1 MRKRYWLLVFM
12 VIAFAAEY
20 FLSWKFYRSIVPFPE
35 MEFWYTAISSFL
47 RDVLLL
53 GVAGL
58 LYLRRT
64 RIRDRVKRYFP
75 VVVTGVLYLGV
86 TAFMVHQLRL
96 DGGVVTALAI
106 LAGLNNNI
114 FAVLVTAMCYHKWA
128 GRTMK
133 TVYFAVYFLSAVIVI
148 FDAFYF
154 WQTSMHVQS
163 VLFANLNIY
172 AVKGVLAS
180 MGALKLALIAAGLLA
195 LVLLFRVNKPT
206 KKKPNFVWSL
216 MCVAAFSLALNI
228 GYMMMG
234 SLNGYVMKEYMACG
248 RSESEKRAK
257 PTAICLPY
265 P

>member
-1 MRKRYWLLVFM
+1 M
-12 VIAFAAEY
+12 
-20 FLSWKFYRSIVPFPE
+20 
-35 MEFWYTAISSFL
+35 
-47 RDVLLL
+47 

-133 TVYFAVYFLSAVIVI
+133 KMGRAHHENGVFCR
-148 FDAFYF
+148 
-154 WQTSMHVQS
+154 
-163 VLFANLNIY
+163 LFFVGSY
-172 AVKGVLAS
+172 C
-180 MGALKLALIAAGLLA
+180 
-195 LVLLFRVNKPT
+195 
-206 KKKPNFVWSL
+206 NF
-216 MCVAAFSLALNI
+216 
-228 GYMMMG
+228 
-234 SLNGYVMKEYMACG
+234 
-248 RSESEKRAK
+248 
-257 PTAICLPY
+257 
-265 P
+265 

>member
-35 MEFWYTAISSFL
+35 MEFWYTAVSSFL

-114 FAVLVTAMCYHKWA
+114 L
-128 GRTMK
+128 R
-133 TVYFAVYFLSAVIVI
+133 
-148 FDAFYF
+148 
-154 WQTSMHVQS
+154 
-163 VLFANLNIY
+163 
-172 AVKGVLAS
+172 
-180 MGALKLALIAAGLLA
+180 
-195 LVLLFRVNKPT
+195 
-206 KKKPNFVWSL
+206 
-216 MCVAAFSLALNI
+216 
-228 GYMMMG
+228 
-234 SLNGYVMKEYMACG
+234 
-248 RSESEKRAK
+248 
-257 PTAICLPY
+257 CL
-265 P
+265 

>member
-35 MEFWYTAISSFL
+35 MEFWYTAVSSFL

-96 DGGVVTALAI
+96 DGEQQYFCGACNCHVLPQMGRAHHENGV
-106 LAGLNNNI
+106 
-114 FAVLVTAMCYHKWA
+114 FC
-128 GRTMK
+128 R
-133 TVYFAVYFLSAVIVI
+133 
-148 FDAFYF
+148 
-154 WQTSMHVQS
+154 
-163 VLFANLNIY
+163 LFFVGSY
-172 AVKGVLAS
+172 C
-180 MGALKLALIAAGLLA
+180 
-195 LVLLFRVNKPT
+195 
-206 KKKPNFVWSL
+206 NF
-216 MCVAAFSLALNI
+216 
-228 GYMMMG
+228 
-234 SLNGYVMKEYMACG
+234 
-248 RSESEKRAK
+248 
-257 PTAICLPY
+257 
-265 P
+265 

>member
-12 VIAFAAEY
+12 IIAFAAEY

-35 MEFWYTAISSFL
+35 MEFWYTAVSSFL

-163 VLFANLNIY
+163 VLFATLIYMPLRACLQAWACLNLR
-172 AVKGVLAS
+172 
-180 MGALKLALIAAGLLA
+180 LLRRG
-195 LVLLFRVNKPT
+195 F
-206 KKKPNFVWSL
+206 
-216 MCVAAFSLALNI
+216 C
-228 GYMMMG
+228 
-234 SLNGYVMKEYMACG
+234 
-248 RSESEKRAK
+248 
-257 PTAICLPY
+257 CLCFCSA
-265 P
+265 

>member
-35 MEFWYTAISSFL
+35 MEFWYTAVSSFL

-96 DGGVVTALAI
+96 DGGVVTALAV

-163 VLFANLNIY
+163 VLLPTLIY
-172 AVKGVLAS
+172 MPLRACWQAWARSSLR
-180 MGALKLALIAAGLLA
+180 LLRRGL
-195 LVLLFRVNKPT
+195 
-206 KKKPNFVWSL
+206 
-216 MCVAAFSLALNI
+216 C
-228 GYMMMG
+228 
-234 SLNGYVMKEYMACG
+234 
-248 RSESEKRAK
+248 
-257 PTAICLPY
+257 CLCFCSA
-265 P
+265 